1 MRTVYESPFMSLDLV
16 EHTTG
21 AGTREY
27 VRIRV
32 PDWVNV
38 AAITREGDLVLVR
51 QHRIGI
57 DATTLELPGGIVD
70 EGEDPGAGA
79 RRELREET
87 GYGGGR
93 LVPLGFTHP
102 NPAMQGNR
110 ISMYALLGVEKVGEP
125 DPDEDEEIDVEL
137 MPLDDL
143 ALALASADITHALV
157 VNTCQALLLRR
168 DDLQFQPYFDKSKL
182 RAR

>member
-1 MRTVYESPFMSLDLV
+1 MRTVYDTPFMALDLV
-16 EHTTG
+16 EHTTS

-38 AAITREGDLVLVR
+38 AAITREGEVVLVR

-70 EGEDPGAGA
+70 EGEDAASGA

-102 NPAMQGNR
+102 NPAMQDNR
-110 ISMYALLGVEKVGEP
+110 ISMFALLGVEKLGEP
-125 DPDEDEEIDVEL
+125 DPDEDEELEVEL
-137 MPLDDL
+137 MPLSELGL
-143 ALALASADITHALV
+143 AVAAGDITHALV
-157 VNTCQALLLRR
+157 VNTCLALLLRR
-168 DDLQFQPYFDKSKL
+168 DDPQFQPYFDQSER